1 MEGQKEKNIGR
12 YWKTPNEL
20 MTLALFPQI
29 VHRKGSQGTGV
40 GFDFFFFFLRKDIK
54 NSTSAFSLHISFSCV
69 EPSPKSVYLSG
80 KREVLLSPS
89 ATTASSERGQM

>member
-40 GFDFFFFFLRKDIK
+40 GFDFFFFFFCERTLKIVLPLSH
-54 NSTSAFSLHISFSCV
+54 STFLSLV
-69 EPSPKSVYLSG
+69 
-80 KREVLLSPS
+80 
-89 ATTASSERGQM
+89 